1 MKTLIAIPCLDMIHT
16 TFFKA
21 IMSLQRVGDV
31 QFGMTCSSL
40 VYDARNILAKRAVR
54 EGFDRILWFDSD
66 MDFASDVM
74 KKLSARLDEGLDFC
88 AGIYFSRK
96 APVKPIV
103 YERVGYYH
111 SEELQEVTPKAV
123 NFIDYPKNALFE
135 CEGVGFGIVM
145 HTTEM
150 VKKVIDKFG
159 LPFSPILGFG
169 EDLSFCMRA
178 RELGYK
184 LYCDSAIKAGHIG
197 SGVITEELYLAG
209 LGGMKGNGT
218 N

>member
-1 MKTLIAIPCLDMIHT
+1 MKTLIAIPCLDMVHT

-54 EGFDRILWFDSD
+54 EGFDRVLWFDSD
-66 MDFASDVM
+66 MDFPTDVM
-74 KKLSARLDEGLDFC
+74 KLLSARLDEGLDFC
-88 AGIYFSRK
+88 SGIYFSRK

-103 YERVGYYH
+103 YQKVGYYH
-111 SEELQEVTPKAV
+111 DDEHDEVTPSA
-123 NFIDYPKNALFE
+123 IPYYEYPRDQLFE

-145 HTTEM
+145 HS
-150 VKKVIDKFG
+150 VKLLKDVGEKFG

-169 EDLSFCMRA
+169 EDISFCMRA
-178 RELGYK
+178 RQLGYK
-184 LYCDSAIKAGHIG
+184 LFCDSSIKAGHIG
-197 SGVITEELYLAG
+197 YGVIDETHYAYPTG
-209 LGGMKGNGT
+209 SQG
-218 N
+218 